1 MSSRDFFKKNQTK
14 KSVSRQTLADSINSG
29 TRKKKKL
36 NSFIFC
42 EKIRSDGRPSFPKA
56 KFDHINFNVV
66 FQNLLEKRHLNDN
79 SFLCTSK
86 SL

>member
-1 MSSRDFFKKNQTK
+1 MIFFKKNQTK

-29 TRKKKKL
+29 TRKKKI

-56 KFDHINFNVV
+56 KFDQINFNVV
-66 FQNLLEKRHLNDN
+66 FQNLLEWRHLNDN
-79 SFLCTSK
+79 SFNHIV
-86 SL
+86 